1 MSLIRCIFF
10 YFLSKTETRSKSYSD
25 PNVIHAT
32 SSDEKT
38 SYGLISGPL
47 FSPRKKMD
55 CFDTQN
61 AEETD
66 SGKYFSLFCRFPK
79 TLIDSLILVYMSPGK
94 ASLDFGVFFYRC
106 PVCSSIFFLQH
117 TA

>member
-61 AEETD
+61 AEQTD

-79 TLIDSLILVYMSPGK
+79 TLIDSLILVYMTPGK
-94 ASLDFGVFFYRC
+94 ASLDFGVFFLSM
-106 PVCSSIFFLQH
+106 SSLF
-117 TA
+117 